1 MTHTPELL
9 VTWFLQEHIQKSD
22 LLNLVLGV
30 GMNTLSAVV
39 SKLLDLKG
47 MTFGRLTVL
56 EKAPS
61 TGGQAEWICKCL
73 CGNMTKVKGQ
83 HLRSGAIKSCGCYMR
98 ECISRAKTVDL
109 LGQRFGR
116 LVVTEY
122 AGSRNG
128 RAVWRCKCDCG
139 NEVDVF
145 SSYLKT
151 GDTQSCG
158 CLISRQEEYIS
169 SFLNSMGIDYE
180 RQYTFPDL
188 RGKRYPLRFDFAV
201 FDEEHTIRFLLEYQ
215 GTAHFANVFD
225 IPEEDYKYAIERD
238 DMKREYCRTHNIPL
252 YEFDKNTDIKTEL
265 MKLCA

>member
-1 MTHTPELL
+1 
-9 VTWFLQEHIQKSD
+9 
-22 LLNLVLGV
+22 
-30 GMNTLSAVV
+30 MNTLSAVV

-116 LVVTEY
+116 LAVTEY

-215 GTAHFANVFD
+215 GAAHFANVFD

>member
-1 MTHTPELL
+1 
-9 VTWFLQEHIQKSD
+9 
-22 LLNLVLGV
+22 
-30 GMNTLSAVV
+30 MNTLSAVV

>member
-1 MTHTPELL
+1 M
-9 VTWFLQEHIQKSD
+9 
-22 LLNLVLGV
+22 LGV

-215 GTAHFANVFD
+215 GAAHFANVFD

>member
-61 TGGQAEWICKCL
+61 TGGQAEWICKCV
-73 CGNMTKVKGQ
+73 CGNTTKVKGQ

-215 GTAHFANVFD
+215 GAAHFANVFD
-225 IPEEDYKYAIERD
+225 ISEEDYKYAIERD

>member
-1 MTHTPELL
+1 M
-9 VTWFLQEHIQKSD
+9 
-22 LLNLVLGV
+22 LGV

-201 FDEEHTIRFLLEYQ
+201 FDEEPTIRFLLEYQ
-215 GTAHFANVFD
+215 GAAHFANVFD

>member
-1 MTHTPELL
+1 
-9 VTWFLQEHIQKSD
+9 
-22 LLNLVLGV
+22 
-30 GMNTLSAVV
+30 MNTLSAVV

-215 GTAHFANVFD
+215 GAAHFANVFD

>member
-1 MTHTPELL
+1 
-9 VTWFLQEHIQKSD
+9 
-22 LLNLVLGV
+22 
-30 GMNTLSAVV
+30 MNTLSAVV

-215 GTAHFANVFD
+215 GAAHFANVFD

-238 DMKREYCRTHNIPL
+238 DMKREYCLTHNIPL